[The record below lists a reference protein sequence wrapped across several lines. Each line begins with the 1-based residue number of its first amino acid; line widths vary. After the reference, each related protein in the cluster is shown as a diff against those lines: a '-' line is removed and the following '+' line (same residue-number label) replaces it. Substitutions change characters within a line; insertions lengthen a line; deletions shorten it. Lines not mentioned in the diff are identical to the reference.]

1 MIEAKRG
8 QIVII
13 KCPKFPELEGII
25 ESVESDRLKIFYP
38 KDFESYAWA
47 LSEGDEVFVKVHT
60 QFGIKP
66 MNSMVICAPSSDGK
80 LVIENAKTLAIYQ
93 KREFVRAAVD
103 FRFFIKKEGKLIGA
117 SCADISAG
125 GIKFIPDEYI
135 FNIDDT
141 IELKFLSEEFGK
153 DINANARI
161 INSIGDKLIAKYS
174 DISEFDRDKIAGF
187 CLKVLS
193 ERG

>member
-1 MIEAKRG
+1 
-8 QIVII
+8 
-13 KCPKFPELEGII
+13 
-25 ESVESDRLKIFYP
+25 
-38 KDFESYAWA
+38 
-47 LSEGDEVFVKVHT
+47 
-60 QFGIKP
+60 
-66 MNSMVICAPSSDGK
+66 MNSKVICTQSSNGK
-80 LVIENAKTLAIYQ
+80 LVIENAKTLPMYK
-93 KREFVRAAVD
+93 KRKVNRAAGE
-103 FRFFIKKEGKLIGA
+103 FRLFIKKEGKLISA
-117 SCADISAG
+117 SYSDISAG

>member
-1 MIEAKRG
+1 MGIAGKGACGAGHYAHNDSGHSILKENETSDF
-8 QIVII
+8 
-13 KCPKFPELEGII
+13 FPYGKN
-25 ESVESDRLKIFYP
+25 DRL
-38 KDFESYAWA
+38 
-47 LSEGDEVFVKVHT
+47 
-60 QFGIKP
+60 GIS
-66 MNSMVICAPSSDGK
+66 N
-80 LVIENAKTLAIYQ
+80 
-93 KREFVRAAVD
+93 
-103 FRFFIKKEGKLIGA
+103 
-117 SCADISAG
+117 ADISAG

-193 ERG
+193 ERS